1 MKEIKDFLLV
11 IFLIILEFSFGFYL
25 FELQGCFMMCK
36 KIKIVFMIFIV
47 VLTVLLLLIFGFCLF
62 SNEDDVCNN
71 QSLCFINGKFYINS
85 NEIEDV
91 YIISEENNSVP
102 KNKKNII
109 VLNDITLKSNMFPNY
124 SDDDFNKIENI
135 YFFSSKQTV
144 DEELYKKIKEK
155 VKCISGN
162 NKILQIEFN
171 KIKEENNK
179 L

>member
-11 IFLIILEFSFGFYL
+11 MFFIILEFSFVFYL
-25 FELQGCFMMCK
+25 FELQGGFMMCK
-36 KIKIVFMIFIV
+36 MAKIIFMTFIV
-47 VLTVLLLLIFGFCLF
+47 VLNVLLLLIFGFCLF
-62 SNEDDVCNN
+62 PNEDDVCNS

-91 YIISEENNSVP
+91 YVISDENNSVP
-102 KNKKNII
+102 ENKKNII
-109 VLNDITLKSNMFPNY
+109 VLNDITLKSNLFFNY

-144 DEELYKKIKEK
+144 DERLYKRIKEK

-162 NKILQIEFN
+162 NKILQIEFK

-179 L
+179 R